1 MERQYLSVQG
11 LHRNGCQDSDES
23 NVLSRT
29 RVVVAPRFV
38 ILCQDSRMERW
49 KGERRVG
56 SAEI

>member
-1 MERQYLSVQG
+1 MERQCFSVQD
-11 LHRNGCQDSDES
+11 LYHNGCQDSDES

-29 RVVVAPRFV
+29 RVVVAPRYV

-49 KGERRVG
+49 KGERRVA